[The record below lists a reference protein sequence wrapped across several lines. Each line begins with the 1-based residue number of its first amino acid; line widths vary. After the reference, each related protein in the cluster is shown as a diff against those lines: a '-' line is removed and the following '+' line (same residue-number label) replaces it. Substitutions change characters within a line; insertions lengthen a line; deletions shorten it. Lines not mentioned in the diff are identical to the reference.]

1 MGMILNLLCREC
13 SVIRV
18 WKVSG
23 DQMWRR
29 KPGDIVRSA
38 VQKEATESQ
47 CSRRQ
52 LRKAHF
58 PCLCHVTWAEDPRSL
73 FWFVEKPPLHMDTL
87 NLDVKEGA
95 HCQWVED
102 PVCSVAIWRWLSFF
116 SWTVWG
122 NHCCVLLSGK
132 PWLNDVTG
140 SGNNQESRNREKDVF
155 TNWQDY
161 VCWRTLLWMLLHL
174 DIFIPKASK
183 TTIPFLSLTM
193 LYLSRGCSQKHSL
206 RWWQL

>member
-1 MGMILNLLCREC
+1 MLSYQGLE
-13 SVIRV
+13 SV
-18 WKVSG
+18 
-23 DQMWRR
+23 WRSDVAKEAR
-29 KPGDIVRSA
+29 RHSEISCTEGSHGVTVQQKI
-38 VQKEATESQ
+38 VQKGT
-47 CSRRQ
+47 
-52 LRKAHF
+52 F

-102 PVCSVAIWRWLSFF
+102 PVCSVAIWRWLRFF

-132 PWLNDVTG
+132 PWLNDVTD